1 MDKDKKEGDER
12 KIDFIELKSQI
23 DSVIH
28 FVKNLPE
35 EFRIPTY
42 EILLKMLLEKT
53 MAITSP
59 SKEEE
64 VKEILK
70 IPIDVKAFFEQYDIP
85 ESVLDELFLIEGEEI
100 RPIYKLETTKK
111 AEAQIQLALLMAL
124 ENALKSTPSKFQ
136 FNIEDVRER
145 CKEMGYYD
153 PANFMRNFKNNA
165 KLFKDLDEEVVELSP
180 TGKEKLAEVILEIT
194 ER

>member
-1 MDKDKKEGDER
+1 MNKKESEER
-12 KIDFIELKSQI
+12 KIDFAELKSQI
-23 DSVIH
+23 DSLIH
-28 FVKNLPE
+28 FVENLPE

-85 ESVLDELFLIEGEEI
+85 ESVLSKLFLIEGEEI

-180 TGKEKLAEVILEIT
+180 IGKEKLAEVILEIT